1 MAGPVTRKIF
11 ELLIVRLMVFAGR
24 ATNEILRPHFVRL
37 VVFTGP
43 TSNRIVVVQMV
54 TFVVVTG
61 PATDEFGNRCLQGL
75 SWCLGL
81 AGPAT
86 SEILE
91 LQTHFLGGSC
101 CRQESVPD
109 RLTLS
114 LAW

>member
-1 MAGPVTRKIF
+1 
-11 ELLIVRLMVFAGR
+11 MVFVGR
-24 ATNEILRPHFVRL
+24 ATNEILRLHFVRL

-43 TSNRIVVVQMV
+43 TSNRIIVLQMV
-54 TFVVVTG
+54 TFVVLTG
-61 PATDEFGNRCLQGL
+61 PATDKFGNHCLHGL
-75 SWCLGL
+75 SWLLGL

-91 LQTHFLGGSC
+91 LQTHFWGDSC